1 MLTAAA
7 DVEDRVDALIE
18 AADPA
23 VTEGRRSVLA
33 AAATARTPELPSL
46 VLPRR
51 AGSLVVGY

>member
-1 MLTAAA
+1 MRGVPLT
-7 DVEDRVDALIE
+7 RWYHWALIE

-23 VTEGRRSVLA
+23 VTEGRRSALA
-33 AAATARTPELPSL
+33 AAATARTPELPSQ